1 MGKPLLWSGLLLLLG
16 SFAATAEE
24 QGFGIVCDVDACVV
38 VENPAQYIRHREAA
52 IQAQREAEREA
63 AMAAADSTPPPPAPG
78 TADDAFAADDFGGE
92 DDIGW
97 DDWGDS
103 GSSGRPAVNVRDPL
117 EGVNRG
123 IYSFN
128 RTLDSYVLRP
138 TASGYGSV
146 LPGPVK
152 TAVHNFF
159 NNLHYPGV
167 IINSFL
173 QGRVQ
178 NGLQGTA
185 RFLIN
190 TTAGIGGLIDIASTL
205 EIPVHNEDFGQTFAV
220 WGLGDGAYLML
231 PLFGPSNVRD
241 TFGLVL
247 DLLLDPLFFIR
258 DDTTR
263 WSLAALDTVDTRY
276 QLLDAGDILDTS
288 AVDPYAFVR
297 RVHAQRRKALIE
309 NSEDRFDDR
318 STWTPNPGSM

>member
-1 MGKPLLWSGLLLLLG
+1 MGKPVMWSGLLLLLG
-16 SFAATAEE
+16 STAAAAEE
-24 QGFGIVCDVDACVV
+24 QDFGIVCDVEGCVV
-38 VENPAQYIRHREAA
+38 VENPTQYIRHREAA
-52 IQAQREAEREA
+52 IQAQQEADREA
-63 AMAAADSTPPPPAPG
+63 AAIRVTEPVTATPERAPDVVDESLA
-78 TADDAFAADDFGGE
+78 TADFGGD

-97 DDWGDS
+97 DDWGGGGGVMVS
-103 GSSGRPAVNVRDPL
+103 DPI
-117 EGVNRG
+117 EGINRG
-123 IYSFN
+123 VYSFN
-128 RTLDSYVLRP
+128 RTLDSYLLRP

-152 TAVHNFF
+152 SAVHNFF

-167 IINSFL
+167 VMNSFL
-173 QGRVQ
+173 QGKVQ
-178 NGLQGTA
+178 NGLQDTA

-190 TTAGIGGLIDIASTL
+190 TTAGIGGLFDIASML
-205 EIPVHNEDFGQTFAV
+205 ELPVHNEDFGQTFAV

-309 NSEDRFDDR
+309 NSEDQFDDR

>member
-1 MGKPLLWSGLLLLLG
+1 MGKPVMWTGLLLLLG
-16 SFAATAEE
+16 SVAATAEE
-24 QGFGIVCDVDACVV
+24 QDFGIVRDVDGCVV
-38 VENPAQYIRHREAA
+38 VEDPAQYIRHREAA
-52 IQAQREAEREA
+52 IQTQREAEH
-63 AMAAADSTPPPPAPG
+63 AAAAAAVEPAAPEPVAG
-78 TADDAFAADDFGGE
+78 AAEDDFAADGFGGD

-97 DDWGDS
+97 DDWGS
-103 GSSGRPAVNVRDPL
+103 GGGGGTAVSVSDPL

-123 IYSFN
+123 VYGFN
-128 RTLDSYVLRP
+128 RTLDNYVLKP

-173 QGRVQ
+173 QGQVQ
-178 NGLQGTA
+178 NGLQDTA

-190 TTAGIGGLIDIASTL
+190 TTAGIGGLVDIASML

-297 RVHAQRRKALIE
+297 RVHNQRRKALIE
-309 NSEDRFDDR
+309 NTQDQFDDR